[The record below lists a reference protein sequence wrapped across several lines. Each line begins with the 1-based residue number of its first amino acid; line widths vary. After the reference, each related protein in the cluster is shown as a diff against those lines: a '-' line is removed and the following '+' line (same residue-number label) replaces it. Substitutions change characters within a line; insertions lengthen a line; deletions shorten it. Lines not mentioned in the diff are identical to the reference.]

1 MPLAVVVL
9 PMRTMIIPI
18 APIMGMGGMAMTAI
32 VGKERNAK
40 QGVVVVVEEEEGK
53 VLNRRILLKHKWT
66 LTVRQTLFTS

>member
-1 MPLAVVVL
+1 MK
-9 PMRTMIIPI
+9 TIIPI

-32 VGKERNAK
+32 VGKERNAN
-40 QGVVVVVEEEEGK
+40 QGVVEEEEEVGK